1 MKKRLILLC
10 SIALLGLAVI
20 GCGNDSAATSNDSC
34 VSVDGGGLFVL
45 ITEDRSN
52 MLTVDGN
59 SDYHHYYYLRDTGI
73 VYVGYISEAGI
84 SRTESITPVISKKG
98 NYYHYDAE
106 KRQVIEVD

>member
-20 GCGNDSAATSNDSC
+20 GCGNDSAATPDDSC
-34 VSVDGGGLFVL
+34 ISVNGNGLFVL

-52 MLTVDGN
+52 VLTVDGN
-59 SDYHHYYYLRDTGI
+59 SDYHHYYYLRDTRI

-84 SRTESITPVISKKG
+84 SRTESVTPVISENG
-98 NYYHYDAE
+98 NYYHYDVKKQQA
-106 KRQVIEVD
+106 VEVN